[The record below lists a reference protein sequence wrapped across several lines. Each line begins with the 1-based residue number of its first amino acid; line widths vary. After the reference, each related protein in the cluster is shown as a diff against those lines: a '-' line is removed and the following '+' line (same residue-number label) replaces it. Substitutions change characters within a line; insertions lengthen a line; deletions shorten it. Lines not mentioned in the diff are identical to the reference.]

1 MTTAAAHLDPSR
13 ETAARRRGRWKGPAL
28 TLGPGM
34 IVLLLFFVVPVSLV
48 TVYSVL
54 SRDTYGGVVW
64 SFSLQAYEK
73 LIGIPNPDELRD
85 TWDFVYLGV
94 LLKSVILAAVTAIL
108 ALLVGYPAAFFIARC
123 GQRQKY
129 FLLFLVTVPFFAN
142 ALIRMY
148 SWILILRGDGIVNHV
163 LMYFGIISS
172 PLQIIYTPFAVTM
185 TMLYQYLPFMVL
197 PLFASIEK
205 LDTALVE
212 ASLDLGAKRSTTF
225 RRIVLPLTLPGV
237 MAGLVL
243 VFVPAMGNFV
253 APTLIGGGKELY
265 LSTLL
270 AQSFLLARDW
280 PFGSAVATFLS
291 VIVVLSLLAL
301 ALTDRRNS
309 ANGGSA

>member
-1 MTTAAAHLDPSR
+1 MTVTTNHLGPVS
-13 ETAARRRGRWKGPAL
+13 EAPARRGGKWKGPAA

-34 IVLLLFFVVPVSLV
+34 LILLLFFVVPLSLV
-48 TVYSVL
+48 TIYSFL
-54 SRDTYGGVVW
+54 SRDTYGGVGW
-64 SFSLQAYEK
+64 SFSLEGYAR

-85 TWDFVYLGV
+85 SWDFVYLNIIF
-94 LLKSVILAAVTAIL
+94 KSAVLAAFTAIL

-123 GQRQKY
+123 GHRQKY

-148 SWILILRGDGIVNHV
+148 AWILILRGDGIINHA
-163 LMYFGIISS
+163 LLSLGIISQ
-172 PLQIIYTPFAVTM
+172 PLQIIYTPFAVAIA
-185 TMLYQYLPFMVL
+185 MLYQYLPFMVL
-197 PLFASIEK
+197 PLFSSIEK
-205 LDTALVE
+205 LDNTLVE

-225 RRIVLPLTLPGV
+225 WRIVLPLTWPGV
-237 MAGLVL
+237 VAGLVL

-280 PFGSAVATFLS
+280 PFGSAIATFFS
-291 VIVVLSLLAL
+291 IIVVLSLLVL
-301 ALTDRRNS
+301 ALTDRRS
-309 ANGGSA
+309 AARGETT

>member
-1 MTTAAAHLDPSR
+1 MTVTAHDLSSVS
-13 ETAARRRGRWKGPAL
+13 ETGSRGRGKWKGPAA

-34 IVLLLFFVVPVSLV
+34 IILLLFFVVPISLV
-48 TVYSVL
+48 TVYSFL

-64 SFSLQAYEK
+64 SFTLDGYER
-73 LIGIPNPDELRD
+73 LIGVPNPDELRD
-85 TWDFVYLGV
+85 NWDFVYLSII
-94 LLKSVILAAVTAIL
+94 LKSAILAAFTAIL

-123 GQRQKY
+123 NHRQKY

-148 SWILILRGDGIVNHV
+148 AWILILRSDGIINNT
-163 LMYFGIISS
+163 LIYLGIISQ
-172 PLQIIYTPFAVTM
+172 PIQIIYTPIAVSVA
-185 TMLYQYLPFMVL
+185 MLYQYLPFMVL

-205 LDTALVE
+205 LDNTLVE

-225 RRIVLPLTLPGV
+225 WRIVLPLTWPGV
-237 MAGLVL
+237 VAGLVL

-253 APTLIGGGKELY
+253 APTLIGGGKDLY

-280 PFGSAVATFLS
+280 PFGSAIATFFS
-291 VIVVLSLLAL
+291 IIVVLSLLAL
-301 ALTDRRNS
+301 ALTGRRAAALGEPS
-309 ANGGSA
+309 

>member
-1 MTTAAAHLDPSR
+1 MTETANRSDSST
-13 ETAARRRGRWKGPAL
+13 ENTAARRAKWKGPAL

-34 IVLLLFFVVPVSLV
+34 IMLLMLFVVPVALV
-48 TVYSVL
+48 TIYSVL
-54 SRDTYGGVVW
+54 SRDTYGGVIW
-64 SFSLQAYEK
+64 SFSLKGYER
-73 LIGIPNPDELRD
+73 LIGIPDPDELRD
-85 TWDFVYLGV
+85 TWDFVYLGII
-94 LLKSVILAAVTAIL
+94 LKSAILAAVTAVL
-108 ALLVGYPAAFFIARC
+108 ALLIGYPAAFFIARC
-123 GQRQKY
+123 DHRKKY

-148 SWILILRGDGIVNHV
+148 SWILILRGDGILNHT
-163 LMYFGIISS
+163 LLYLGIISH
-172 PLQIIYTPFAVTM
+172 PLQIIYTPLAVTV

-205 LDTALVE
+205 LDVTLVE

-225 RRIVLPLTLPGV
+225 RRVVLPLTLPGV
-237 MAGLVL
+237 TAGLVL

-253 APTLIGGGKELY
+253 APTLIGGGKDLY

-280 PFGSAVATFLS
+280 PFGSAVASFLS

-301 ALTDRRNS
+301 ALTDRRNAGKGAS
-309 ANGGSA
+309 I